1 MTDINQHNK
10 KVLIINYYWP
20 PSGGSAVQRWLSF
33 SNELVALGWDVYVVT
48 VDEKY
53 ATYQLNDESLVNE
66 IHPGVKV
73 FTTKTLEPFFLYKFI
88 FGKQSIPKPAFA
100 NESNPSFIKKASRF
114 VRGNLFIPD
123 PRKGWH
129 NFAVKKAESLIA
141 ANNIPL
147 VITAGPPHST
157 HFIGRTLKNKLHIK
171 WIADFHDLWTDV
183 IYYDLLYHLPA
194 VKRIDRALEKKILED
209 ADRLITVGEEYK
221 NKLLSKSV
229 NIPAEKIH
237 ISRIGYDEHLF
248 PQKTVSV
255 QDKFSIAYVGS
266 IADFYHPE
274 VFFRALQNVRRKFPQ
289 VPLQLRFVGVLSE
302 GIRNAIRQCSLS
314 DVLEETGY
322 VSHKEAVNELLKA
335 TALLLVNPQTKDE
348 KMVIPGKIY
357 EYLAAE
363 KTIINITVPDAEI
376 ASLIEINRAGKTFG
390 RNMQAELEEYL
401 IYLFTNWQENKT
413 LDISNTNKSI
423 YSRGVIAARLSSE
436 VMLPLTTRQEAEGNR
451 QEGTAK
457 LKSD

>member
-1 MTDINQHNK
+1 MTNSIRQNK
-10 KVLIINYYWP
+10 KVLIVNYYWP

-33 SNELVALGWDVYVVT
+33 SNELVKLGWDVYVLT

-53 ATYQLNDESLVNE
+53 ATYQLYDESLVHE
-66 IHPGVKV
+66 INPGVKV

-114 VRGNLFIPD
+114 IRGNLFIPD

-129 NFAVKKAESLIA
+129 NFAVRKAETLITE
-141 ANNIPL
+141 NKIPL

-157 HFIGRTLKNKLHIK
+157 HFIGRTLKNKQHIK

-194 VKRIDRALEKKILED
+194 VKRIDRSLEKKILED
-209 ADRLITVGEEYK
+209 ADCLITVGDEYK
-221 NKLLSKSV
+221 NKLLSKSER
-229 NIPAEKIH
+229 ISPSKIH

-248 PQKTVSV
+248 PAKTTGV
-255 QDKFSIAYVGS
+255 QQQFVIAYVGS

-274 VFFRALQNVRRKFPQ
+274 VFFKALQNVRMKFPQ
-289 VPLQLRFVGVLSE
+289 IPLQLRFVGVISE
-302 GIRNAIRQCSLS
+302 GIRTAISQCSLT
-314 DVLEETGY
+314 DVLVETGY
-322 VSHKEAVNELLKA
+322 VSHKEAVNELLQA
-335 TALLLVNPQTKDE
+335 TLLLLVNPQTKDE

-363 KTIINITVPDAEI
+363 KTIINITVPNAEI

-401 IYLFTNWQENKT
+401 FSLFDYWDENKT
-413 LDISNTNKSI
+413 LDINNANRNI
-423 YSRGVIAARLSSE
+423 YSRGAIAEQLSNE
-436 VMLPLTTRQEAEGNR
+436 VMLPLIG
-451 QEGTAK
+451 
-457 LKSD
+457 

>member
-1 MTDINQHNK
+1 MTNINQHNK
-10 KVLIINYYWP
+10 KVLIVNYYWP

-33 SNELVALGWDVYVVT
+33 SNELVALGWDVYVLT

-53 ATYQLNDESLVNE
+53 ATFQLFDESLVNE
-66 IHPGVKV
+66 IDPRVKV

-88 FGKQSIPKPAFA
+88 FGKKSIPKPAFA

-114 VRGNLFIPD
+114 IRGNFFIPD

-129 NFAVKKAESLIA
+129 HFAVKKAQELIA

-157 HFIGRTLKNKLHIK
+157 HFIGRTLKNKMKVK

-194 VKRIDRALEKKILED
+194 VKKIDRGLEKKILED

-221 NKLLSKSV
+221 NKLLSKSQ
-229 NIPAEKIH
+229 NIQAEKIH
-237 ISRIGYDEHLF
+237 ICRIGYDEHLF
-248 PQKTVSV
+248 TKKTAGV
-255 QDKFSIAYVGS
+255 QEKLTFAYVGS
-266 IADFYHPE
+266 IADFYYPE
-274 VFFRALQNVRRKFPQ
+274 VFFGALQNVRKIFPQ
-289 VPLQLRFVGVLSE
+289 VPLELRFVGVLSE
-302 GIRNAIRQCSLS
+302 GIRNAIMQCNLS

-322 VSHKEAVNELLKA
+322 VSHKEAVNELLQA
-335 TALLLVNPQTKDE
+335 SALLLVNPQTKDE

-363 KTIINITVPDAEI
+363 KPIINITVPDAEI
-376 ASLIEINRAGKTFG
+376 ANLIEINRAGKTFG
-390 RNMQAELEEYL
+390 RNMQVELEGYL
-401 IYLFTNWQENKT
+401 VALFSTWQVNNT
-413 LDISNTNKSI
+413 LDIINENKGV
-423 YSRGVIAARLSSE
+423 YSRGSIAAKLSSE
-436 VMLPLTTRQEAEGNR
+436 LMLPLTVRQ
-451 QEGTAK
+451 
-457 LKSD
+457 